1 MRRLWNT
8 ANMMKRILGI
18 VRRRRRRR
26 RCCRRRCRRR
36 RRRQARR
43 FRNWTLFQKRTR
55 SCYRVYFPY
64 GIYLQLRSLARF
76 LK

>member
-8 ANMMKRILGI
+8 ANMMKRILDI
-18 VRRRRRRR
+18 VRRRRRCRRRRRRRR
-26 RCCRRRCRRR
+26 RCRR

-55 SCYRVYFPY
+55 ICHEN
-64 GIYLQLRSLARF
+64 
-76 LK
+76 

>member
-18 VRRRRRRR
+18 VPRRRRRRRRRR
-26 RCCRRRCRRR
+26 RCRR

>member
-8 ANMMKRILGI
+8 ANMMKRILDI
-18 VRRRRRRR
+18 VRRRRRCRRRRRR
-26 RCCRRRCRRR
+26 RCRR

>member
-8 ANMMKRILGI
+8 ANMMKRILDI

-26 RCCRRRCRRR
+26 RRFRR

>member
-8 ANMMKRILGI
+8 ANMMKRILDI

-26 RCCRRRCRRR
+26 RRRRLR

-43 FRNWTLFQKRTR
+43 FGNWTLFQKRTR
-55 SCYRVYFPY
+55 NCYRIYFPY
-64 GIYLQLRSLARF
+64 GIYLQLQSLARF